1 MLYYDPEMPDKE
13 DGDLE
18 DVDSDGF
25 DKEELEIALYSQ
37 IHFETNDNVDTLQ
50 QNDITDSFS
59 IDVKG
64 NDKTGFQAELKTA
77 DYIINEKL
85 NTEYNTKLDENGS
98 AKETLNENK
107 TDATKSSNRLSS
119 YKNIENIIPDK
130 IDIIEKALKAVK
142 NRKNV
147 AKSRNKNYAEKLIL
161 DTGSSSEND
170 MRNDSSD
177 FSESD
182 SDDDLIDLDIV
193 TQEGNDRIYVNVDET
208 QQYLMKNTGEM
219 FLQ

>member
-1 MLYYDPEMPDKE
+1 MFYYDPEMPDKE

-37 IHFETNDNVDTLQ
+37 IHFETNDNMDTLQ
-50 QNDITDSFS
+50 QNDITDSFT

-107 TDATKSSNRLSS
+107 TDVTKSSNRLSS
-119 YKNIENIIPDK
+119 CKYIKNIIPDK